1 MTRRHFLQTAA
12 SAVLSMGLGGLFS
25 SHHVEAHMHEIK
37 YLRQIVTHDPQT
49 TRMIQW
55 DSESLLPDV
64 RVEVRPSG
72 THTHVDIYI
81 PSYTYFDIDDAPQYT
96 YRAEIRLP
104 RGGGDYRLTS
114 AHGTTVWISIA
125 QPDRNGTVRALLFSD
140 SQCGES
146 YDVWRDL

>member
-25 SHHVEAHMHEIK
+25 SHHAEAHMHEIK

-81 PSYTYFDIDDAPQYT
+81 PI
-96 YRAEIRLP
+96 
-104 RGGGDYRLTS
+104 LT
-114 AHGTTVWISIA
+114 
-125 QPDRNGTVRALLFSD
+125 
-140 SQCGES
+140 
-146 YDVWRDL
+146 